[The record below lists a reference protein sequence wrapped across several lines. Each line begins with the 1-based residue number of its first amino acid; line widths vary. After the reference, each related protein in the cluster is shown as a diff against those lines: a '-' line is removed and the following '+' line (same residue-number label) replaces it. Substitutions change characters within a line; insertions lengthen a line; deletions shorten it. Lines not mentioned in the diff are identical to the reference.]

1 MVFKFKEFSVKQDKT
16 AMKISTDA
24 VLLGAWTKINKSIN
38 SILDI
43 GAGTGVIA
51 LQMAQLYNAKT
62 IVAIEIEINA
72 YQQCVENFENSPW
85 SDRLFCYHGSFQEF
99 SIEIEDKYD
108 LIISNPPFYTANF
121 LSENK
126 KRNQARQTLSLSF
139 EELLVGAKK
148 LLSDHGFL
156 SVIIPFSEENS
167 FLEKA
172 KIQGLFPIKITR
184 VKGNINAKIKR
195 SLILFTKLE
204 TNNCSKDEL
213 ILEIQRN
220 QRTVEYQRLV
230 EPFYL

>member
-148 LLSDHGFL
+148 LLSDNGFL